1 MFLNVNFG
9 LNGDLVIFV
18 YLSEY
23 GIGSFVGFGDLV
35 GGYGN
40 FLEGGNLVEFFGD
53 LFFKVFGE
61 GFSFNLFLEGG

>member
-1 MFLNVNFG
+1 M
-9 LNGDLVIFV
+9 